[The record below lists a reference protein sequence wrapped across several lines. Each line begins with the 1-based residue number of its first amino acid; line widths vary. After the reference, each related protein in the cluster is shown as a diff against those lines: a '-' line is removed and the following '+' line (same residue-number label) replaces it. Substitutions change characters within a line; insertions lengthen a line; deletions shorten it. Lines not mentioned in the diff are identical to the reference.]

1 MTKEQLYEKV
11 RYIYQQCSLLVKDSL
26 GVVPPTAGNI
36 AVFCQSDEDYSVCSA
51 VAERLVKPSN
61 NPDQKYFQLIEPIVI
76 GDTDEFP
83 GTTLEWLYIRKPS
96 EDSPES
102 GDVDYTMSEED
113 YERLKA
119 QVNAGEIKNASIYAR
134 PGWDMVEF
142 RNSQYDGLPYAA
154 TLPMQE
160 KVRVRF

>member
-1 MTKEQLYEKV
+1 MTKEQLIEKV
-11 RYIYQQCSLLVKDSL
+11 HYIYQQCSLLVKDSL
-26 GVVPPTAGNI
+26 GMVPPTAGNVAI
-36 AVFCQSDEDYSVCSA
+36 FCQSDDEYVAYSEI
-51 VAERLVKPSN
+51 AEQLVKPSD
-61 NPDQKYFQLIEPIVI
+61 NPDQKYFHLIEPIMI
-76 GDTDEFP
+76 EDTDEFP
-83 GTTLEWLYIRKPS
+83 GAILTWLYIRKPS

-102 GDVDYTMSEED
+102 GDVDYTMSEDD

-134 PGWDMVEF
+134 PGWDMVELK
-142 RNSQYDGLPYAA
+142 NSQYDGLPYVA